1 MKFAKAV
8 WIIPV
13 ASLINTAVYAQ
24 QNLAGTVVSLD
35 EQKGTI
41 TVKQTQSGTVG
52 ESGSAQEFKA
62 KDGLLFNALRVGDKV
77 TFSVSEVD
85 GTKTITNLSKQ

>member
-1 MKFAKAV
+1 MKFAKAAWTIAV
-8 WIIPV
+8 V
-13 ASLINTAVYAQ
+13 SLMNTAVYAQ
-24 QNLAGTVVSLD
+24 QNLTGTVVNLD

-52 ESGSAQEFKA
+52 ESGASQEFKA
-62 KDGLLFNALRVGDKV
+62 KDGLLFNALKAGDKV
-77 TFSVSEVD
+77 TFTVSDID